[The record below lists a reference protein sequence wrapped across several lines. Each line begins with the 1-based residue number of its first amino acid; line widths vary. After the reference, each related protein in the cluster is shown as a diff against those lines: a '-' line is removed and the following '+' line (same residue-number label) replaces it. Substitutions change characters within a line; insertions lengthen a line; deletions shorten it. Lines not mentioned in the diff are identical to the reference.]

1 MEAEC
6 AEAARLGMKVVI
18 LDDGW
23 QCDDIERSYASCGDW
38 RVSARRFPDMR
49 GHVARVHGLGLKYM
63 VWFSMPF
70 VGEKTAARYAY
81 AILNSPDDE
90 VNELVDAIREVKQ
103 NVHFCK
109 ICGNYTENETCDICA
124 TLKPTTI
131 CVVKEPKDIVALEKV
146 KDFKGVYHVL
156 GGVISPMEHIGPND
170 IRIKE
175 LLSRLDG
182 VEEVILAT
190 NPDVEGEATA
200 MYIARLIKPMG
211 IKVTR
216 IARGLPEGSVIE
228 YADESTLSRA
238 LSSRIE
244 L

>member
-1 MEAEC
+1 MRYIEPLANLI
-6 AEAARLGMKVVI
+6 AQLGK
-18 LDDGW
+18 
-23 QCDDIERSYASCGDW
+23 
-38 RVSARRFPDMR
+38 FP
-49 GHVARVHGLGLKYM
+49 
-63 VWFSMPF
+63 S

-81 AILNSPDDE
+81 HILNSPDED
-90 VNELVDAIREVKQ
+90 VDALLDAIKTVKKEVK
-103 NVHFCK
+103 FCSV
-109 ICGNYTENETCDICA
+109 CGNYTEHDVCEICA
-124 TLKPTTI
+124 TRDKSVI

-156 GGVISPMEHIGPND
+156 GGVISPLEHIGPD
-170 IRIKE
+170 DLRIKE

-200 MYIARLIKPMG
+200 AYLARLIKPLG
-211 IKVTR
+211 IKCTR

-238 LSSRIE
+238 LASRIT

>member
-1 MEAEC
+1 MKYIEPL
-6 AEAARLGMKVVI
+6 ARLIAQLSK
-18 LDDGW
+18 LP
-23 QCDDIERSYASCGDW
+23 S
-38 RVSARRFPDMR
+38 
-49 GHVARVHGLGLKYM
+49 
-63 VWFSMPF
+63 

-90 VNELVDAIREVKQ
+90 VNELVDAIHEVKQ

-109 ICGNYTENETCDICA
+109 ICGNYTENEICDICA
-124 TLKPTTI
+124 TRKPTTI

>member
-1 MEAEC
+1 MKYIEPL
-6 AEAARLGMKVVI
+6 ARLIAQLSK
-18 LDDGW
+18 LP
-23 QCDDIERSYASCGDW
+23 S
-38 RVSARRFPDMR
+38 
-49 GHVARVHGLGLKYM
+49 
-63 VWFSMPF
+63 

-81 AILNSPDDE
+81 AILNSPEDE
-90 VNELVDAIREVKQ
+90 VNELVDAIRDVKQ

-109 ICGNYTENETCDICA
+109 ICGNYTENEICDICQ
-124 TLKPTTI
+124 TRKPSVI

-175 LLSRLDG
+175 LLARLDG

>member
-1 MEAEC
+1 M
-6 AEAARLGMKVVI
+6 RY
-18 LDDGW
+18 
-23 QCDDIERSYASCGDW
+23 IEPLANLIAKLSK
-38 RVSARRFPDMR
+38 FP
-49 GHVARVHGLGLKYM
+49 
-63 VWFSMPF
+63 S

-81 AILNSPDDE
+81 HILNSPQEDADA
-90 VNELVDAIREVKQ
+90 LIDAILTVKRE
-103 NVHFCK
+103 VHFCSV
-109 ICGNYTENETCDICA
+109 CGNYTESDICEICA
-124 TLKPTTI
+124 SRDKSVI

-156 GGVISPMEHIGPND
+156 GGVISPLEHIGPD
-170 IRIKE
+170 DLRIKE
-175 LLSRLDG
+175 LITRLDG

-200 MYIARLIKPMG
+200 MYIARLIKPLG
-211 IKVTR
+211 IKCTR

-238 LSSRIE
+238 LASRIV

>member
-1 MEAEC
+1 MKYIEPL
-6 AEAARLGMKVVI
+6 ARLIAQLSK
-18 LDDGW
+18 LP
-23 QCDDIERSYASCGDW
+23 C
-38 RVSARRFPDMR
+38 
-49 GHVARVHGLGLKYM
+49 
-63 VWFSMPF
+63 

-81 AILNSPDDE
+81 AILNSPEEE
-90 VNELVDAIREVKQ
+90 VNELVDAIRDVKQ

-109 ICGNYTENETCDICA
+109 ICGNYTENEICDVCA
-124 TLKPTTI
+124 TRKPSVI

-175 LLSRLDG
+175 LLARLDG

>member
-1 MEAEC
+1 
-6 AEAARLGMKVVI
+6 MKY
-18 LDDGW
+18 
-23 QCDDIERSYASCGDW
+23 IEPLAKLIAQLSKLPS
-38 RVSARRFPDMR
+38 
-49 GHVARVHGLGLKYM
+49 
-63 VWFSMPF
+63 

-81 AILNSPDDE
+81 AILNSPAEE
-90 VNELVDAIREVKQ
+90 VDELVDAIKEVKQ

-109 ICGNYTENETCDICA
+109 VCGNYTENEVCDICA
-124 TLKPTTI
+124 TRKPTTI

-175 LLSRLDG
+175 LLARLDG

-238 LSSRIE
+238 LYSRIE

>member
-1 MEAEC
+1 
-6 AEAARLGMKVVI
+6 MKY
-18 LDDGW
+18 
-23 QCDDIERSYASCGDW
+23 IEPLAKLIAQLSKLPS
-38 RVSARRFPDMR
+38 
-49 GHVARVHGLGLKYM
+49 
-63 VWFSMPF
+63 

-81 AILNSPDDE
+81 AILNSPAEE
-90 VNELVDAIREVKQ
+90 VDELVDAIKEVKQ

-109 ICGNYTENETCDICA
+109 VCGNYTENEVCDICA
-124 TLKPTTI
+124 TRKPTTI

-146 KDFKGVYHVL
+146 KAFKGVYHVL

-175 LLSRLDG
+175 LLARLDG

>member
-1 MEAEC
+1 
-6 AEAARLGMKVVI
+6 MKY
-18 LDDGW
+18 
-23 QCDDIERSYASCGDW
+23 IEPLAKLIAQLSKLPS
-38 RVSARRFPDMR
+38 
-49 GHVARVHGLGLKYM
+49 
-63 VWFSMPF
+63 

-81 AILNSPDDE
+81 AILNSPAEE
-90 VNELVDAIREVKQ
+90 VDELVDAIKEVKQ

-109 ICGNYTENETCDICA
+109 VCGNYTENEVCDICA
-124 TLKPTTI
+124 TRKPTTI
-131 CVVKEPKDIVALEKV
+131 CVVKEPKDIAALEKV

-175 LLSRLDG
+175 LLARLDG

>member
-1 MEAEC
+1 MKYIEPL
-6 AEAARLGMKVVI
+6 ARLIAQFGK
-18 LDDGW
+18 LP
-23 QCDDIERSYASCGDW
+23 S
-38 RVSARRFPDMR
+38 
-49 GHVARVHGLGLKYM
+49 
-63 VWFSMPF
+63 

-81 AILNSPDDE
+81 AILNSSQEDAE
-90 VNELVDAIREVKQ
+90 ELIDAIRDVKQ

-109 ICGNYTENETCDICA
+109 ICGNYTQDEVCEICA
-124 TLKPTTI
+124 SRSSNVI

-175 LLSRLDG
+175 LLARLDG
-182 VEEVILAT
+182 VDEVILAT

-211 IKVTR
+211 IKCTR

-244 L
+244 I

>member
-1 MEAEC
+1 MKYIEPL
-6 AEAARLGMKVVI
+6 ARLIAQLSK
-18 LDDGW
+18 LP
-23 QCDDIERSYASCGDW
+23 S
-38 RVSARRFPDMR
+38 
-49 GHVARVHGLGLKYM
+49 
-63 VWFSMPF
+63 

-81 AILNSPDDE
+81 AILNSPEEE

-103 NVHFCK
+103 NVRFCK
-109 ICGNYTENETCDICA
+109 ICGNYTENEICDICA
-124 TLKPTTI
+124 TRKPTTI

>member
-1 MEAEC
+1 MKYIEPL
-6 AEAARLGMKVVI
+6 ARLIAQLSK
-18 LDDGW
+18 LP
-23 QCDDIERSYASCGDW
+23 S
-38 RVSARRFPDMR
+38 
-49 GHVARVHGLGLKYM
+49 
-63 VWFSMPF
+63 

-81 AILNSPDDE
+81 AILNSPDED
-90 VNELVDAIREVKQ
+90 VAELVDAIRDVKQ

-109 ICGNYTENETCDICA
+109 ICGNYTENDVCDICA
-124 TLKPTTI
+124 SRKPTTI

-175 LLSRLDG
+175 LLARLDG

-216 IARGLPEGSVIE
+216 IARGLPEGSLIE

>member
-1 MEAEC
+1 MKYIEPL
-6 AEAARLGMKVVI
+6 ARLIAQLSK
-18 LDDGW
+18 LP
-23 QCDDIERSYASCGDW
+23 S
-38 RVSARRFPDMR
+38 
-49 GHVARVHGLGLKYM
+49 
-63 VWFSMPF
+63 

-81 AILNSPDDE
+81 AILNSPAEE
-90 VNELVDAIREVKQ
+90 VNELVDAIRDVKQ

-109 ICGNYTENETCDICA
+109 ICGNYTENEICDVCA
-124 TLKPTTI
+124 TRKPSVI

-175 LLSRLDG
+175 LLARLDG

>member
-1 MEAEC
+1 MKYIEPL
-6 AEAARLGMKVVI
+6 ARLIAQLSK
-18 LDDGW
+18 LP
-23 QCDDIERSYASCGDW
+23 S
-38 RVSARRFPDMR
+38 
-49 GHVARVHGLGLKYM
+49 
-63 VWFSMPF
+63 

-81 AILNSPDDE
+81 AILNSPQEE
-90 VNELVDAIREVKQ
+90 VQELIDAINDVKQ
-103 NVHFCK
+103 NVHFCSV
-109 ICGNYTENETCDICA
+109 CGNYTENEICDICA
-124 TLKPTTI
+124 SRKASTI

-156 GGVISPMEHIGPND
+156 GGVISPMEHVGPND

-175 LLSRLDG
+175 LLARLGG

-200 MYIARLIKPMG
+200 MYIARLIKPLG

>member
-1 MEAEC
+1 MKYIEPL
-6 AEAARLGMKVVI
+6 ARLIAQFGK
-18 LDDGW
+18 LP
-23 QCDDIERSYASCGDW
+23 S
-38 RVSARRFPDMR
+38 
-49 GHVARVHGLGLKYM
+49 
-63 VWFSMPF
+63 

-81 AILNSPDDE
+81 AILNSSQEDAE
-90 VNELVDAIREVKQ
+90 ELIDAIRDVKQ

-109 ICGNYTENETCDICA
+109 ICGNYTQDEVCEICA
-124 TLKPTTI
+124 SRPSNVI

-175 LLSRLDG
+175 LLARLDG
-182 VEEVILAT
+182 VDEVILAT

-211 IKVTR
+211 IKCTR

>member
-1 MEAEC
+1 MKYIEPL
-6 AEAARLGMKVVI
+6 ARLIAQLSK
-18 LDDGW
+18 LP
-23 QCDDIERSYASCGDW
+23 S
-38 RVSARRFPDMR
+38 
-49 GHVARVHGLGLKYM
+49 
-63 VWFSMPF
+63 

-81 AILNSPDDE
+81 AILNSPEEE
-90 VNELVDAIREVKQ
+90 VKELVDAIREVKQ

-109 ICGNYTENETCDICA
+109 ICGNYTENEICDICQ
-124 TLKPTTI
+124 TRKPSVI

-175 LLSRLDG
+175 LLARLDG

>member
-1 MEAEC
+1 
-6 AEAARLGMKVVI
+6 MKY
-18 LDDGW
+18 
-23 QCDDIERSYASCGDW
+23 IEPLAKLIAQLSKLPS
-38 RVSARRFPDMR
+38 
-49 GHVARVHGLGLKYM
+49 
-63 VWFSMPF
+63 

-81 AILNSPDDE
+81 AILNSPAEE
-90 VNELVDAIREVKQ
+90 VDELVDAIKEVKQ

-109 ICGNYTENETCDICA
+109 VCGNYAENEVCDICA
-124 TLKPTTI
+124 TRKPTTI

-175 LLSRLDG
+175 LLARLDG

>member
-1 MEAEC
+1 MKYIEPL
-6 AEAARLGMKVVI
+6 ARLIAQLSK
-18 LDDGW
+18 LP
-23 QCDDIERSYASCGDW
+23 S
-38 RVSARRFPDMR
+38 
-49 GHVARVHGLGLKYM
+49 
-63 VWFSMPF
+63 

-81 AILNSPDDE
+81 AILNSPEEE
-90 VNELVDAIREVKQ
+90 VNELVEAIRDVKQ

-109 ICGNYTENETCDICA
+109 ICGNYTENEICDICQ
-124 TLKPTTI
+124 TRKPSVI

-175 LLSRLDG
+175 LLARLDG

>member
-1 MEAEC
+1 M
-6 AEAARLGMKVVI
+6 I
-18 LDDGW
+18 L
-23 QCDDIERSYASCGDW
+23 
-38 RVSARRFPDMR
+38 
-49 GHVARVHGLGLKYM
+49 
-63 VWFSMPF
+63 
-70 VGEKTAARYAY
+70 
-81 AILNSPDDE
+81 
-90 VNELVDAIREVKQ
+90 
-103 NVHFCK
+103 
-109 ICGNYTENETCDICA
+109 
-124 TLKPTTI
+124 
-131 CVVKEPKDIVALEKV
+131 ALEKV

>member
-1 MEAEC
+1 MKYIEPLSRLI
-6 AEAARLGMKVVI
+6 AA
-18 LDDGW
+18 
-23 QCDDIERSYASCGDW
+23 
-38 RVSARRFPDMR
+38 
-49 GHVARVHGLGLKYM
+49 
-63 VWFSMPF
+63 FSKLPS

-81 AILNSPDDE
+81 AVLNSSDE
-90 VNELVDAIREVKQ
+90 DVAELVEAIATLKD
-103 NVHFCK
+103 NVHFCNV
-109 ICGNYTENETCDICA
+109 CGNFTEGDVCEICSTRQA
-124 TLKPTTI
+124 KTI
-131 CVVKEPKDIVALEKV
+131 CVVKEPKDITALEKV

-156 GGVISPMEHIGPND
+156 HGVISPMEKIGPND

-175 LLSRLDG
+175 LLQRLTPE

-200 MYIARLIKPMG
+200 MYIARLVKPLG